1 MCMTV
6 PRLKHFSYVATL
18 NVCDISFKMEI
29 SLIYNK
35 MNSAY
40 LLSLMN
46 FDTVTAI
53 QNIYDII
60 KLSQNL
66 QIFPSMSLLISR
78 GMKSVVDIA
87 LSSNLNSS

>member
-1 MCMTV
+1 
-6 PRLKHFSYVATL
+6 
-18 NVCDISFKMEI
+18 
-29 SLIYNK
+29 

-60 KLSQNL
+60 KLSRNL